1 MALKMTLR
9 RADSSD
15 AIHSQVVFTML
26 NRRRTVATAT
36 GTDLP
41 FCSMCGQTIRVDSST
56 GRCAL
61 GHRVTAVA
69 VPMVAEAEAAT
80 DETTRVVDPAPAYAE
95 YADDPYATIV
105 YGRSDYADTYA
116 NPVTWDEPAS
126 ASEPASGLDAL
137 DEYASWGD
145 SDGGLSALDVD
156 TQQFEAVPA
165 APVQASASSAD
176 VGEGL
181 LDELDDA
188 THARR
193 RAVGTI
199 GATIAVSGAVF
210 ASIAALPL

>member
-1 MALKMTLR
+1 MLK
-9 RADSSD
+9 
-15 AIHSQVVFTML
+15 
-26 NRRRTVATAT
+26 RRRSVVSAA
-36 GTDLP
+36 GSELP
-41 FCSMCGQTIRVDSST
+41 FCSMCGQTIRVDTSA

-61 GHRVTAVA
+61 GHRVTSVMVPVAVEPVAVA
-69 VPMVAEAEAAT
+69 E
-80 DETTRVVDPAPAYAE
+80 DTTRVVDPVPTYAD
-95 YADDPYATIV
+95 DDPYATIV

-126 ASEPASGLDAL
+126 VSDPVSSVDAL
-137 DEYASWGD
+137 DEYATWGE
-145 SDGGLSALDVD
+145 SDGGFSALDVD
-156 TQQFEAVPA
+156 TQQFDALPAPAVPA
-165 APVQASASSAD
+165 STGSQDLGGA
-176 VGEGL
+176 L